1 MALWS
6 GIDLHSNNSHL
17 TVIDQERRAVYK
29 RKLGNDLPSITRAL
43 EPFRAE
49 LRSVVVESTY
59 NWYWL
64 VDGLMEAGY
73 RVQLA
78 NPSAIRPYSG
88 LKHTDDDDDAAWLA
102 ELSQLGIL
110 REGYIY
116 PKEQRPVRDLLRKR
130 SQLVEQRTRNLL
142 SIQTQIQRSTAKRMS
157 ANDVKKLDSNTLSTL
172 ISNSDTALAI
182 DSNLRVLQC
191 LSEQIAVLE
200 RTVLSRVQLREE
212 FRLLQTIPGVGRILA
227 LTTMLEVGEIRRFP
241 TVGDFASYCRCVDSA
256 RWSNG
261 KKKGEGNVKNGN
273 PYLCWAWVEAANF
286 AVRYCAAIE
295 RFFQRKMAQGAQGG
309 RTLALKATAHKLCRA
324 GYYIMRDQVPF
335 DLAKAFA

>member
-6 GIDLHSNNSHL
+6 GIDLHSNNKHL
-17 TVIDQERRAVYK
+17 TVIDPERRPVYK
-29 RKLGNDLPSITRAL
+29 RKLPNDLPTIIRAL

-64 VDGLMEAGY
+64 VDGVMEAGY

-88 LKHTDDDDDAAWLA
+88 LKHSDDDDDARWLA
-102 ELSQLGIL
+102 ELAQLGIL

-116 PKEQRPVRDLLRKR
+116 PKEDRPVRDLLRKR
-130 SQLVEQRTRNLL
+130 GQLVQQRTTNLL
-142 SIQTQIQRSTAKRMS
+142 SIQTQIQRSTAKRMT
-157 ANDVKKLDSNTLSTL
+157 ANDIKKMDMTMLSTF
-172 ISNSDTALAI
+172 ITNDDIALAI
-182 DSNLRVLQC
+182 GSNLRVLQC
-191 LSEQIAVLE
+191 LSEQIAALE
-200 RTVLSRVQLREE
+200 QAVVTRVKRREE

-227 LTTMLEVGEIRRFP
+227 LTAMLEVGEIGRFP

-256 RWSNG
+256 RLSNG
-261 KKKGEGNVKNGN
+261 KKKGEGNVKHGN

-286 AVRYCAAIE
+286 ALRCCTPIE
-295 RFFQRKMAQGAQGG
+295 RFYQRK
-309 RTLALKATAHKLCRA
+309 LAASHRVLAIKATAHKLCRA
-324 GYYIMRDQVPF
+324 GYYVMRDHVPF
-335 DLAKAFA
+335 DLAKAFS

>member
-17 TVIDQERRAVYK
+17 AVIDDERRPVYK
-29 RKLGNDLPSITRAL
+29 RKLPNDLPTITRAL
-43 EPFRAE
+43 EPLRAE
-49 LRSVVVESTY
+49 LGSVVVESTY

-88 LKHTDDDDDAAWLA
+88 LKHSDDADDATWLA
-102 ELSQLGIL
+102 ELAQLGIL
-110 REGYIY
+110 RAGYIY
-116 PKEQRPVRDLLRKR
+116 PKADRPVRDLLRKR
-130 SQLVEQRTRNLL
+130 GQLVQQRTSNLL
-142 SIQTQIQRSTAKRMS
+142 SIQTQIQRSTAKRLTADAIKTM
-157 ANDVKKLDSNTLSTL
+157 DMDMLSTL
-172 ISNSDTALAI
+172 IYNEDIALAI
-182 DSNLRVLQC
+182 RSNLRVLQC
-191 LSEQIAVLE
+191 LSEQIEALE
-200 RTVLSRVQLREE
+200 RTVVRRVKLREE

-256 RWSNG
+256 RLSNG

-286 AVRYCAAIE
+286 ALRCCAPIE
-295 RFFQRKMAQGAQGG
+295 RFYQRK
-309 RTLALKATAHKLCRA
+309 LASGHRVLAIKATAHKLCRA
-324 GYYIMRDQVPF
+324 GYYVLRDHVPF
-335 DLAKAFA
+335 DLAKAFS

>member
-6 GIDLHSNNSHL
+6 GIDLHSNNSHV
-17 TVIDQERRAVYK
+17 TVIDPERRCVYK
-29 RKLGNDLPSITRAL
+29 RKLRNDLGTITHEL
-43 EPFRAE
+43 EPFRNE
-49 LRSVVVESTY
+49 LVGIVVESTY

-73 RVQLA
+73 RVHLA
-78 NPSAIRPYSG
+78 NPSALRPYSG
-88 LKHTDDDDDAAWLA
+88 LKHSDDDDDAAWLA
-102 ELSQLGIL
+102 ELLQLGIL

-116 PKEQRPVRDLLRKR
+116 PQAQRPVRDLLRKR
-130 SQLVEQRTRNLL
+130 GQLVEQRTRNLL

-157 ANDVKKLDSNTLSTL
+157 ANDIKKLDNDYLSTL
-172 ISNSDTALAI
+172 IQNSDTTLAI
-182 DSNLRVLQC
+182 GSNLRVLQC
-191 LSEQIAVLE
+191 LSEQIEVLE
-200 RTVLSRVQLREE
+200 RTVVERVQLREE

-261 KKKGEGNVKNGN
+261 KKKGAGNVKNGN

-286 AVRYCAAIE
+286 AVRYCAPID
-295 RFFQRKMAQGAQGG
+295 RFFQRKLAQGAQGG
-309 RTLALKATAHKLCRA
+309 RTLAIKATAHKLCRA

-335 DLAKAFA
+335 DLAKAFS